1 MVGTDNGVYL
11 GTNLDYPVDI
21 SVFEAY
27 WNSSDNVSI
36 IHWRTES
43 ETDVIGFYIYR
54 SDEPDFST
62 AELISGLIPGQGT
75 TTEPHDYY
83 YEDEGIEPNPM
94 DEYYYWLEVV
104 DFDGMTHNYGPTH
117 LVIPNCV
124 LSTFV
129 VEYLDNIPTLY
140 WMTASETDNIGW
152 NIYRSINDSSFV
164 NAEMINIGLI
174 PGYGT
179 TSEPHSY
186 YYEDLYVEANPG
198 DVLWYWLESI
208 NFGGGSYIYYP
219 PAYLI
224 IPTAVEDSHLHL
236 ADIVLYQNHPN
247 PFNGS
252 TKISFS
258 LPHPEKVKIQIY
270 NLKGQLIETL
280 LDENK
285 TAGNH
290 TFEWNAEEM
299 SSGIYFMKLLTK
311 ERAIVRKLVIIK

>member
-1 MVGTDNGVYL
+1 M
-11 GTNLDYPVDI
+11 I
-21 SVFEAY
+21 
-27 WNSSDNVSI
+27 
-36 IHWRTES
+36 
-43 ETDVIGFYIYR
+43 
-54 SDEPDFST
+54 FST
-62 AELISGLIPGQGT
+62 ALKINVSLIPGHGT
-75 TTEPHDYY
+75 TTVPHDYY
-83 YEDEGIEPNPM
+83 YEDEGISPNPIY
-94 DEYYYWLEVV
+94 EYYYWLESI
-104 DFDGMTHNYGPTH
+104 DYGGTSDIYGPTN
-117 LVIPNCV
+117 LLIPNCD
-124 LSTFV
+124 LSTFTAQ
-129 VEYLDNIPTLY
+129 YLDNIPTLY
-140 WMTASETDNIGW
+140 WMTQSEIDNLGW
-152 NIYRSINDSSFV
+152 NIYRSINDSSFE
-164 NAEMINIGLI
+164 NAEMINIVLI
-174 PGYGT
+174 PGQGT
-179 TSEPHSY
+179 TSEPTNY
-186 YYEDLYVEANPG
+186 IYPDEDVEANPG